1 MNLIQKL
8 KTKSVGYYI
17 LLASTVLG
25 LIVSVMYI
33 AFGVS
38 SHTFAAGIFV
48 CALFA
53 FLLGVALAIY
63 EGVFADCIPIVMIV
77 LMSVALV
84 LLIADSIDDVTALF
98 VGMGDYFGNADN
110 VGMRVTL
117 AVFMILSIIT
127 AIVGSFFSRVRKQ
140 EA

>member
-1 MNLIQKL
+1 M
-8 KTKSVGYYI
+8 
-17 LLASTVLG
+17 
-25 LIVSVMYI
+25 
-33 AFGVS
+33 
-38 SHTFAAGIFV
+38 
-48 CALFA
+48 
-53 FLLGVALAIY
+53 
-63 EGVFADCIPIVMIV
+63 FADCIPIVMIV